1 MYVVDES
8 SPIQPKDTEPSRD
21 IVLGL
26 ISKPTLD
33 GESRQL
39 AKNRR
44 GLIMDFRQ
52 PRMTWRSPD
61 GTGDVQGDS
70 QGILFWTTLNVGL
83 ITSTDALRG
92 LFRSGDAVDKPV
104 VGIVYHS

>member
-44 GLIMDFRQ
+44 GLIMDFD
-52 PRMTWRSPD
+52 SPD
-61 GTGDVQGDS
+61 DLEVTRWNGGC
-70 QGILFWTTLNVGL
+70 
-83 ITSTDALRG
+83 
-92 LFRSGDAVDKPV
+92 SG
-104 VGIVYHS
+104 